1 MCHTA
6 SKKMNKKT
14 CNARLLI
21 LQWAWPSYTHLITCR
36 GQGQAPRRRPRMVYS
51 FTAASTMAQRPGGIV
66 MEMKDAGGQDSEGEG
81 SGVQEP
87 GAAAHAP
94 QPAQQSGAGASGA
107 ARAVQRLHSL
117 SRSSAPAPLTTV
129 AEMVELDDDSSFA
142 SLEGGSAML
151 PRRRGLQ
158 RLPSFRQQQLQPR
171 FSQAGS
177 EATATGGGPS
187 QRRSLARTATM

>member
-1 MCHTA
+1 MA
-6 SKKMNKKT
+6 Q
-14 CNARLLI
+14 L
-21 LQWAWPSYTHLITCR
+21 HLIHFIMCR

-66 MEMKDAGGQDSEGEG
+66 MEMKDAGGQNSEGEG

-94 QPAQQSGAGASGA
+94 QQAERLHTGAGEAASG
-107 ARAVQRLHSL
+107 VQRLHSL

-129 AEMVELDDDSSFA
+129 AEMIELDDDSSFA

-158 RLPSFRQQQLQPR
+158 RLPSFRQQPLQPR
-171 FSQAGS
+171 VSQAGGD
-177 EATATGGGPS
+177 AGPS
-187 QRRSLARTATM
+187 QRRSLARTTTM